1 MHEVE
6 KISFVILH
14 YMALEET
21 KECVESIINNIA
33 YENYNIVIVDNNSPN
48 GSGVNI
54 QGYFVKNDK
63 VKVILNKKNSGFA
76 KGNNI
81 GYVYAKEKLKSDFII
96 LINNDTII
104 EQIDFIDVFLEFYK
118 KESYY
123 ALGPDIVTFLD
134 KEKHQNPVRIN
145 GIDRNELKR
154 IIRNINIK
162 YKIVKFIYKREYKK
176 LFDIYLYFIEKLSK
190 LRSNG
195 KLDGN
200 NVVRENVQL
209 HGACI
214 ILSPLYIKSSSYA
227 FYPETYMYMEEDI
240 FYYLCKKNNFKIMYN
255 PNLRIYHKED
265 VSTNMIVKSNIEK
278 MLFIL
283 KHSKYSSKVLLDLMK
298 EN

>member
-1 MHEVE
+1 MCEVE
-6 KISFVILH
+6 KVSFVILH

-21 KECVESIINNIA
+21 KECVESIINNIT
-33 YENYNIVIVDNNSPN
+33 YKNYNIVIVDNNSPN
-48 GSGVNI
+48 RSGICI
-54 QGYFVKNDK
+54 QNYFINNDK
-63 VKVILNKKNSGFA
+63 IKVILNKENSGFA

-104 EQIDFIDVFLEFYK
+104 EQIDFIEVFLEFYK
-118 KESYY
+118 KESYH

-145 GIDRNELKR
+145 GIDKNELKR

-162 YKIVKFIYKREYKK
+162 HKIVKFIYKRKYKK
-176 LFDIYLYFIEKLSK
+176 LFDIYVYLLKKLSK
-190 LRSNG
+190 LRNNG
-195 KLDGN
+195 ILDYHDA
-200 NVVRENVQL
+200 VRENIQL

-240 FYYLCKKNNFKIMYN
+240 FYYLCKKNNFKTMYN
-255 PNLRIYHKED
+255 PNLIIYHKED
-265 VSTNMIVKSNIEK
+265 ASTNMIVKSNIEK
-278 MLFIL
+278 MMFIL
-283 KHSKYSSKVLLDLMK
+283 KHSKYSSKVLLDLME